1 MTVSIYKLEIEFF
14 ETTEIM
20 KMVFTNEIEALVEL
34 KRIQKTF
41 DFTIKNFKIIKTKV

>member
-1 MTVSIYKLEIEFF
+1 MTISIYKLEIEFF

-41 DFTIKNFKIIKTKV
+41 DFTIKNFKITKTRI

>member
-14 ETTEIM
+14 ETTETIE
-20 KMVFTNEIEALVEL
+20 MVFTNEIEALVEL

-41 DFTIKNFKIIKTKV
+41 DFTIKNAKIIKIKL

>member
-14 ETTEIM
+14 ETTEKM

-41 DFTIKNFKIIKTKV
+41 DFTIKNFKITKTRI